1 MQSAPFFSGV
11 TVVHAKEQM
20 VTAGLLFNCQ
30 KSSEQSLMSFSCPF
44 SLTGQPD
51 YRPPYEAMRLTGCF
65 QNDHHVSMSLCQN
78 SETEDS
84 QRLLSVTGHFEWE
97 VSYSSFQEFNV
108 SFTYER
114 TISL

>member
-30 KSSEQSLMSFSCPF
+30 KSSEQSSTVLLLPFFSDGATR
-44 SLTGQPD
+44 L
-51 YRPPYEAMRLTGCF
+51 PYVAMRLTGCF
-65 QNDHHVSMSLCQN
+65 QNDDVSMSSCQN

-97 VSYSSFQEFNV
+97 GSYSSFQEFNV